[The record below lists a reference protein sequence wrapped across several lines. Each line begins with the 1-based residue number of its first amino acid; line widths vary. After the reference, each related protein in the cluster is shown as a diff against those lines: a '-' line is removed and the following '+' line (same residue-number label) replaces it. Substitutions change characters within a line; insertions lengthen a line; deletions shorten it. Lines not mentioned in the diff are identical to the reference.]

1 MPVMFLMLPGYWLQT
16 SPLPVLSFKVSFE
29 EIRTGRKDPRSEKMG
44 RGVWKETKTKGKVQ
58 TTAEE

>member
-1 MPVMFLMLPGYWLQT
+1 MPVMFLVLPGYRLQT
-16 SPLPVLSFKVSFE
+16 SLLPIPSFKVCFK

-44 RGVWKETKTKGKVQ
+44 RGVWRETKTKGKVQ